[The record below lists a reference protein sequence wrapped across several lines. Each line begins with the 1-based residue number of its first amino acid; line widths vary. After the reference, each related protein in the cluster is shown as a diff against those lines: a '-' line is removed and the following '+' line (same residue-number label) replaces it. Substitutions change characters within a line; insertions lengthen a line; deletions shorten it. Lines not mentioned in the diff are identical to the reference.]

1 MLAVDTLSSLL
12 FQTERGNQLINQL
25 NNQLRSLVKNDN
37 SLLDGNSYSPTL
49 WECKWLNDHSI
60 QGYGRGAAVWM
71 NTQTPYDVL
80 NTRYNQI
87 ERYVLEN
94 SILKQMYSRI
104 EKDDQSKINDL
115 FIRAIQGTASKAVPA
130 IYCLGDITQSVQIR
144 VSMVDGNKAPPTDDT
159 YWYDFYNRSD
169 MESNMLSMMQYLD
182 GSLLSSLA
190 IHQEKYHP
198 EGITEERL
206 DSLGFFKRLNSS
218 GQFNV
223 EKVKCQDF
231 YDHMYCESMLGFDY
245 VVKWRRDATTGTWS
259 RKWKSGYLEQGGIAS
274 NNGSNLIRVNF
285 LDAYDYPAGQKFYQ
299 DGYTRAFGTQID
311 SNLPSNYRYVFS
323 IAPVLNAIATSPY
336 PDIAYQI
343 DNTKIYCCAD
353 ATDFSQN
360 GFSTVNLDTTVS
372 KYSSYNWNV
381 AGYTVN

>member
-25 NNQLRSLVKNDN
+25 NSQLRSLVKNDN

-49 WECKWLNDHSI
+49 WECKWLNDYSI
-60 QGYGRGAAVWM
+60 QGYSRGAAVWM

-144 VSMVDGNKAPPTDDT
+144 VSMVDGNKAPPTDDA

-190 IHQEKYHP
+190 MHQEKYHP

-231 YDHMYCESMLGFDY
+231 YDHMYCERMLGFDY

-274 NNGSNLIRVNF
+274 NSGSNLICVNF

-311 SNLPSNYRYVFS
+311 SSLPSNYRYVFS

-336 PDIAYQI
+336 PDTAYQI

-360 GFSTVNLDTTVS
+360 GFSIVNLDTTTS